1 VVSPVHQA
9 QRRVRE
15 VLAVTTLLRRT
26 PTILQHEATECGAAC
41 LAMVLAYHG
50 RWVSLE
56 EVRHAAGV
64 SRDGTKASNILKA
77 AALYG
82 LIGSGTSHQSADLGA
97 VTLPAIVFW
106 NFDHFVVVEGRR
118 GDRVLI
124 NDPAI
129 GPRRVTLAEFD
140 QAFTGIVLSF
150 EPGTDFVPGGQPPS
164 AIAGI
169 RQRLG
174 AFHNPIVA
182 IVLTGL
188 LLLVP
193 GLAIPG
199 LQRAFTDFY
208 LIAGLDH
215 WLKWLLGGMVGAA
228 LLRMLLVWLQQF
240 SLSRF
245 NVRLGLV
252 SNGRLLWHI
261 LHMPMNFFAQRNS
274 GELASRAGLG
284 DRLSGL
290 MSGSLLIAF
299 VNLLAITIYG
309 AVMLSYDLLLT
320 SMVVG
325 FSVLNLALLIVM
337 TRRLSDSQR
346 GMLQEE
352 GRLQALLYHGFAS
365 IESFRASGTEDVF
378 FRRWAGAH
386 AKFVTAEQSMLRW
399 RRLLNNLVVAL
410 TTVTG
415 IGVVLVG
422 GLRVMEGT
430 VTIGMLVAFQT
441 LMSNFNSP
449 VASFVGLSA
458 QLQDARGYVDRLD
471 DVLRQ
476 DIDPLFAEQRS
487 IVPLPR
493 VHGRLAIEQL
503 QFSHSGVGLP
513 LFRDFNLK
521 VAPGT
526 RVALVGRSG
535 SGKSTLARLI
545 VGLALPQQGRVLL
558 DGVPI
563 GHLDNQVLRSALAFV
578 DQSIVLFPGT
588 IRDNITM
595 WDSTSTEERMV
606 QAAKDAALHEIVAA
620 RPNAYDSAVD
630 DEGRN
635 FSGGERQ
642 RLAIARA
649 LATDPAILVLDEAT
663 SALDAM
669 AEKTILDNIR
679 RRGCTCIL
687 ISHRLS
693 AIRDCDEIVVLD
705 QGAIVE
711 QGRHLRLVD
720 HGGAYRRLVE
730 A

>member
-1 VVSPVHQA
+1 
-9 QRRVRE
+9 
-15 VLAVTTLLRRT
+15 
-26 PTILQHEATECGAAC
+26 
-41 LAMVLAYHG
+41 MVLAYHG

-64 SRDGTKASNILKA
+64 SRDGTKASNIIKA

-82 LIGSGTSHQSADLGA
+82 LIGSGTSHQSADLSA
-97 VTLPAIVFW
+97 IMLPAIVFW

-124 NDPAI
+124 NDPAV
-129 GPRRVTLAEFD
+129 GPRSVTSAEFD

-150 EPGTDFVPGGQPPS
+150 ERGPDFVPGGEPPS
-164 AIAGI
+164 AVAGI
-169 RQRLG
+169 RQRLV
-174 AFHNPIVA
+174 AFHNPIAA

-215 WLKWLLGGMVGAA
+215 WLKWLLSGMVAAA

-261 LHMPMNFFAQRNS
+261 LHMPMSFFAQRNS

-309 AVMLSYDLLLT
+309 VVMLSYDLLLT

-325 FSVLNLALLIVM
+325 FAALSLTLLIVM

-346 GMLQEE
+346 SMLQEE

-386 AKFVTAEQSMLRW
+386 AKFVTAEQAMLRW

-487 IVPLPR
+487 VVPLPR
-493 VHGRLAIEQL
+493 MHGRIAIEQL
-503 QFSHSGVGLP
+503 QFSHSGIGLP
-513 LFRDFNLK
+513 LFRDLNLK

-563 GHLDNQVLRSALAFV
+563 GNLDNHVLRSALAYV

-620 RPNAYDSAVD
+620 RPNAYDSVVD

-649 LATDPAILVLDEAT
+649 LVTDPAILVLDEAT

-669 AEKTILDNIR
+669 AEKAILDNIR

-693 AIRDCDEIVVLD
+693 AVRDCDEIIVLD

-720 HGGAYRRLVE
+720 HGGVYRTLVE

>member
-1 VVSPVHQA
+1 
-9 QRRVRE
+9 
-15 VLAVTTLLRRT
+15 
-26 PTILQHEATECGAAC
+26 
-41 LAMVLAYHG
+41 M
-50 RWVSLE
+50 
-56 EVRHAAGV
+56 
-64 SRDGTKASNILKA
+64 
-77 AALYG
+77 
-82 LIGSGTSHQSADLGA
+82 
-97 VTLPAIVFW
+97 
-106 NFDHFVVVEGRR
+106 
-118 GDRVLI
+118 
-124 NDPAI
+124 
-129 GPRRVTLAEFD
+129 
-140 QAFTGIVLSF
+140 
-150 EPGTDFVPGGQPPS
+150 
-164 AIAGI
+164 
-169 RQRLG
+169 
-174 AFHNPIVA
+174 
-182 IVLTGL
+182 LTGL

-215 WLKWLLGGMVGAA
+215 WLKWLLGGMVAAA

-320 SMVVG
+320 FMVVG
-325 FSVLNLALLIVM
+325 FAALSLTLLIVM

-346 GMLQEE
+346 SMLQEE

-386 AKFVTAEQSMLRW
+386 AKFVTAEQAMLRW

-415 IGVVLVG
+415 IGVILVG

-487 IVPLPR
+487 IVPLTR
-493 VHGRLAIEQL
+493 MNGRLAVEQL
-503 QFSHSGVGLP
+503 QFSHAGVGLP
-513 LFRDFNLK
+513 LFRDLNLK
-521 VAPGT
+521 VAPGM

-563 GHLDNQVLRSALAFV
+563 GSLDNHVLRSALAYV

-606 QAAKDAALHEIVAA
+606 QA
-620 RPNAYDSAVD
+620 R
-630 DEGRN
+630 
-635 FSGGERQ
+635 
-642 RLAIARA
+642 
-649 LATDPAILVLDEAT
+649 
-663 SALDAM
+663 
-669 AEKTILDNIR
+669 
-679 RRGCTCIL
+679 
-687 ISHRLS
+687 
-693 AIRDCDEIVVLD
+693 
-705 QGAIVE
+705 
-711 QGRHLRLVD
+711 QGRRVARDRCRASERLRFR
-720 HGGAYRRLVE
+720 G
-730 A
+730 

>member
-1 VVSPVHQA
+1 M
-9 QRRVRE
+9 
-15 VLAVTTLLRRT
+15 AVTMSPRRT

-56 EVRHAAGV
+56 EVRYAAGV
-64 SRDGTKASNILKA
+64 SRDGTKASNIIKA

-82 LIGSGTSHQSADLGA
+82 LVGSGVSYQSADLGA
-97 VTLPAIVFW
+97 MALPVIVFW

-124 NDPAI
+124 NDPAV
-129 GPRRVTLAEFD
+129 GPRSVTSAEFD

-150 EPGTDFVPGGQPPS
+150 VPGPDFAPGGRPPS
-164 AIAGI
+164 AVAGI
-169 RQRLG
+169 GQRLSS
-174 AFHNPIVA
+174 FHNPIAA
-182 IVLTGL
+182 IVLAGF

-208 LIAGLDH
+208 LIAGLSQ
-215 WLKWLLGGMVGAA
+215 WLKWLLGGVVAA
-228 LLRMLLVWLQQF
+228 AVLRMLLVWLQQL
-240 SLSRF
+240 SLSQF

-252 SNGRLLWHI
+252 SNGRFLWHV

-299 VNLLAITIYG
+299 VNLLAITVYG

-325 FSVLNLALLIVM
+325 FALINVSLLIMM
-337 TRRLSDSQR
+337 TRRMSDSQR
-346 GMLQEE
+346 RMLQEE
-352 GRLQALLYHGFAS
+352 GRLQALLYQGFAS

-386 AKFVTAEQSMLRW
+386 AKFISAEQAMVRW
-399 RRLLNNLVVAL
+399 RRLLNNFVAAL

-415 IGVVLVG
+415 IGVVLIG

-476 DIDPLFAEQRS
+476 KIDPLFAEQRT
-487 IVPLPR
+487 ILPLTR
-493 VHGRLAIEQL
+493 LHGRLTIEQL
-503 QFSHSGVGLP
+503 QFGHSGVSLP
-513 LFRDFNLK
+513 LFRNLNLT

-535 SGKSTLARLI
+535 SGKSTLARLL

-558 DGVPI
+558 DAVPI
-563 GHLDNQVLRSALAFV
+563 ESLDNPVLRSALAYV
-578 DQSIVLFPGT
+578 DQSITLFPGT

-595 WDSTSTEERMV
+595 WDATSTEERMV

-620 RPNAYDSAVD
+620 RPNAYDSVVD

-669 AEKTILDNIR
+669 AEKAILDNIR

-693 AIRDCDEIVVLD
+693 AVRDCDEIVVLD

-711 QGRHLRLVD
+711 QGRHVKLIGHSGV
-720 HGGAYRRLVE
+720 YRRLVE

>member
-1 VVSPVHQA
+1 MTLSP
-9 QRRVRE
+9 
-15 VLAVTTLLRRT
+15 RRT

-50 RWVSLE
+50 KWVSLE

-64 SRDGTKASNILKA
+64 SRDGTKASNIIKA
-77 AALYG
+77 AAIYG
-82 LIGSGTSHQSADLGA
+82 LIGSGTSHRSADLST
-97 VTLPAIVFW
+97 VVLPAIVFW

-129 GPRRVTLAEFD
+129 GPRSVTSAEFD

-150 EPGTDFVPGGQPPS
+150 VPGPDFVPGGRSPS
-164 AIAGI
+164 TVAGI
-169 RQRLG
+169 RQRLS
-174 AFHNPIVA
+174 AFHNAISA
-182 IVLTGL
+182 IVLAGF

-208 LIAGLDH
+208 LIAGLSQ
-215 WLKWLLGGMVGAA
+215 WLKWLLGGMVAAA
-228 LLRMLLVWLQQF
+228 LLRMLLVWVQQS

-252 SNGRLLWHI
+252 SNGRLLWHV

-274 GELASRAGLG
+274 GELASRALLG

-299 VNLLAITIYG
+299 VNLLAITVYG

-320 SMVVG
+320 AMVVG
-325 FSVLNLALLIVM
+325 FACLNIALLVLM
-337 TRRLSDSQR
+337 TRRMSDSQR
-346 GMLQEE
+346 LMLQEE
-352 GRLQALLYHGFAS
+352 GRLQALLYQGFAS

-386 AKFVTAEQSMLRW
+386 AKFISAEQAMVRW

-410 TTVTG
+410 TAVTG
-415 IGVVLVG
+415 IGIVLVG
-422 GLRVMEGT
+422 GMRVMEGT

-441 LMSNFNSP
+441 LMSNFNGP

-476 DIDPLFAEQRS
+476 KVDPLFAEQRT
-487 IVPLPR
+487 ILPLSR
-493 VHGRLAIEQL
+493 LHGRLGIEQL
-503 QFSHSGVGLP
+503 EFSYSGVSLP
-513 LFRDFNLK
+513 LFRNLNLM

-535 SGKSTLARLI
+535 SGKSTLARLM
-545 VGLALPQQGRVLL
+545 VGLALPQAGRVLL

-563 GHLDNQVLRSALAFV
+563 DNLDNHVLRSALAYV
-578 DQSIVLFPGT
+578 DQSVTLFPGT

-595 WDSTSTEERMV
+595 WDATSTEERMV
-606 QAAKDAALHEIVAA
+606 QAAKDAALHEVVAA
-620 RPNAYDSAVD
+620 RPSAYDSVVD

-663 SALDAM
+663 SALDVM
-669 AEKTILDNIR
+669 AEKAILDNIR

-693 AIRDCDEIVVLD
+693 AVRDCDEIVVLE
-705 QGAIVE
+705 QGAIIE
-711 QGRHLRLVD
+711 QGRHAKLTD
-720 HGGAYRRLVE
+720 SGGVYQRLVE